1 MKKIL
6 IIAVL
11 IFLVSMSALIFLGKE
26 NITSLIENINST
38 PTPTRADDTGATPE
52 GISTIV
58 KGNNQFALDLY
69 SKLKTKDENIFFH
82 L

>member
-6 IIAVL
+6 IIAILV
-11 IFLVSMSALIFLGKE
+11 FLVSMATLLLLGKE
-26 NITSLIENINST
+26 NITSTIGNTNST
-38 PTPTRADDTGATPE
+38 PTKADDTGNTPE
-52 GISTIV
+52 GINTIV
-58 KGNNQFALDLY
+58 EGNNQFALDLY